1 MANSIQRGL
10 NILEYM
16 AWKNKP
22 SSLDEISE
30 ELNIPRTSC
39 FRILKALQ
47 EERYIQLAMTKGR
60 EQKWELTYKLSMFA
74 DLVESRTSLRSL
86 ARPILEN
93 LADEVDL
100 FVQLGILTNE
110 KVMYIDD
117 IKRSKVLRVYAAKWS
132 LLDLHAC
139 APGLVLLSFLSKK
152 KKDEIINDIKLDKKT
167 ENTITDKEK
176 LDKKLD
182 EIKKNMYAIDD
193 EYYARG
199 IKCVASPIFNHRGDI
214 IAAVGVT
221 GHSEEFDEK
230 RMPYIIDRVK
240 KSAALISEK
249 FEYKDYNLK

>member
-1 MANSIQRGL
+1 MANAIQRGL

-22 SSLDEISE
+22 SSLDELSQ

-39 FRILKALQ
+39 FRILKSLQ

-86 ARPILEN
+86 ARPVLEN

-139 APGLVLLSFLSKK
+139 APGLVILSFLPESKK
-152 KKDEIINDIKLDKKT
+152 EEIISNIKLTEKT
-167 ENTITDKEK
+167 EKTITDKKRLKEK
-176 LDKKLD
+176 LKEVKKQ
-182 EIKKNMYAIDD
+182 MYAVDD
-193 EYYARG
+193 EYYASG

-214 IAAVGVT
+214 IAAAGVT
-221 GHSEEFDEK
+221 GHSEEFNQE
-230 RMPYIIDRVK
+230 RLPYIIENVK

-249 FEYKDYNLK
+249 FEYQGYNNS